1 MNMYGV
7 YKVDMCEQSKSMILH
22 YQNGIRLKV
31 SGELQ
36 GGEYHIRYS
45 VILKDFMS

>member
-1 MNMYGV
+1 MNMHGV

-31 SGELQ
+31 MGQLEGDQ
-36 GGEYHIRYS
+36 YRIHYT
-45 VILKDFMS
+45 VMLKNFL